1 MGMSLEDF
9 YFALQHPVDSAVG
22 TAKEVYGH
30 FGDPRKKYKTADE
43 INMVAPAPAPA
54 VPVSVAMPA
63 QPAAYPFSTLPTGSG
78 EEELYNYKV
87 NTRNKVL
94 KAKGLQ

>member
-22 TAKEVYGH
+22 TAKEIYGH
-30 FGDPRKKYKTADE
+30 FGDPRKKYKTAE
-43 INMVAPAPAPA
+43 AINMVAPAPV

-63 QPAAYPFSTLPTGSG
+63 QPAAYPFSTLPTGSS
-78 EEELYNYKV
+78 EEGLYDYKV